1 MAYDEQHLTSEEFS
15 AYLDGELTSSEQ
27 ERLASHLSSCTI
39 CEQELDE
46 LRRTIALLQALP
58 RPALPRSFTLARNA
72 SSLPDTP
79 PLYATAQA
87 DNIFLETQD
96 DERESASY
104 TPTRPRARWSLYAR
118 SGLRTLSALAAVI
131 GLFLLGSSLLA
142 MLPSSSGTS
151 HSNMANSSG
160 SSTQSNTKTEQPGST
175 MPRATEASPQVN
187 TPQITTKSPT
197 TTPVPSPT
205 SSWPVV
211 FFFDLNTVLGRVGLG
226 LLFLLIGG
234 IGLFALRVPLRL

>member
-15 AYLDGELTSSEQ
+15 AYLDGELTSSER
-27 ERLASHLSSCTI
+27 ERLASHLSSCAR
-39 CEQELDE
+39 CAQELDE

-72 SSLPDTP
+72 SNLPDTP

-87 DNIFLETQD
+87 DDIFPEMQD
-96 DERESASY
+96 DERESVSP
-104 TPTRPRARWSLYAR
+104 TPTRPRARWSLYTR

-142 MLPSSSGTS
+142 MLPTSSVSNGT
-151 HSNMANSSG
+151 NSSG
-160 SSTQSNTKTEQPGST
+160 YSAQSNTKTEKPGST
-175 MPRATEASPQVN
+175 MPRATEASPQVP
-187 TPQITTKSPT
+187 TPQMTTKSPT
-197 TTPVPSPT
+197 TTPVPSSI

-226 LLFLLIGG
+226 LLFLLVGG
-234 IGLFALRVPLRL
+234 IGLFALRAPLRL

>member
-1 MAYDEQHLTSEEFS
+1 LAYDEQHLTSEEFS

-27 ERLASHLSSCTI
+27 ERLTRHLSSCTT

-87 DNIFLETQD
+87 DDIFPEMQD
-96 DERESASY
+96 DERESISH
-104 TPTRPRARWSLYAR
+104 TPTRSRARWSLYTR

-142 MLPSSSGTS
+142 MLPTSSGASYSNVTS
-151 HSNMANSSG
+151 SSG
-160 SSTQSNTKTEQPGST
+160 SSAQSNTNTEKPGST
-175 MPRATEASPQVN
+175 MPRATEASPQVP
-187 TPQITTKSPT
+187 TPQMTTKSPT

-226 LLFLLIGG
+226 LLFLLVGG
-234 IGLFALRVPLRL
+234 IGLFALRAPLRL